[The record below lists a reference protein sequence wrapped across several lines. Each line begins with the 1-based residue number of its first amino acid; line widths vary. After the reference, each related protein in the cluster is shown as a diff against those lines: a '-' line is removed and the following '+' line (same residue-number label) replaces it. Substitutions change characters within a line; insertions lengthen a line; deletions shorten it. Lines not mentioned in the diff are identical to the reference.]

1 MNVSIFLVI
10 YFILIKQNLASY
22 VLPVENVTIVCHN
35 LQTVVYWNHSQ
46 PELQPRFTVTLQS
59 YYEGM
64 RTQVCT
70 DTPAYYCNV
79 SAATQ
84 ENIGDDYIVYVNV
97 SGQNESQRAS
107 DTTFSYDRRSS
118 SNQICSVDL
127 PSVNIAVQPD
137 HHVKV
142 YFPHPFHIYKEA
154 IKLSDR
160 NTKFDYVII
169 TKDQK
174 KHDLFCYS
182 EDNECEAWLP
192 AEMAADKHCVN
203 IKGFMDALT
212 VTTPELICIDE
223 PPPTKDASLTILYI
237 LLPVIII
244 LAVCCALYL
253 VFRKWTKIPL
263 PESITKM
270 LKGVNGYPLLVEATN
285 ISPVIEDPTGLSS
298 DGCSR
303 LLFVET
309 PTTDL
314 HPAHSD
320 PGSSGQQTHF
330 RFPIPRPTQEVTDE
344 DVTALPRDESSLQ
357 GEVEEVEEAQLDNR
371 EDLQAGSGY
380 ERRDNIIVE
389 MDAGDIVEAYK

>member
-22 VLPVENVTIVCHN
+22 VLPVENVTMVCHN

-64 RTQVCT
+64 STQVCT

-84 ENIGDDYIVYVNV
+84 GNIRDDYIVYVNV

-118 SNQICSVDL
+118 SKQICSVDL
-127 PSVNIAVQPD
+127 PLVNISVQPD
-137 HHVKV
+137 HHVNV
-142 YFPHPFHIYKEA
+142 YFRHPFHIYKKA
-154 IKLSDR
+154 INLSDR
-160 NTKFDYVII
+160 KKSKKFDYVII

-174 KHDLFCYS
+174 EHDFICYS
-182 EDNECEAWLP
+182 EDNVCKARLP

-223 PPPTKDASLTILYI
+223 PPPTKAEMFVFCACVFSLHICIQMVYVRVRI
-237 LLPVIII
+237 
-244 LAVCCALYL
+244 
-253 VFRKWTKIPL
+253 
-263 PESITKM
+263 
-270 LKGVNGYPLLVEATN
+270 NQ
-285 ISPVIEDPTGLSS
+285 PTAF
-298 DGCSR
+298 C
-303 LLFVET
+303 
-309 PTTDL
+309 
-314 HPAHSD
+314 
-320 PGSSGQQTHF
+320 
-330 RFPIPRPTQEVTDE
+330 PI
-344 DVTALPRDESSLQ
+344 
-357 GEVEEVEEAQLDNR
+357 
-371 EDLQAGSGY
+371 
-380 ERRDNIIVE
+380 
-389 MDAGDIVEAYK
+389 